1 MSFLSPFIPS
11 SPFGEPP
18 CSRLDRLSLWLHV
31 GWLPAL
37 NFSVLNKTHPTFAT
51 FQRIWVATE
60 QTRNLQ
66 STLINPQRAG
76 LHLSKQEEPENR
88 EEQLLLHIVINF
100 YGRLPLHSY
109 MELVLL
115 DHTWISGLA
124 LLFLSVILEWTHDSF
139 LPRSRVD
146 SW

>member
-1 MSFLSPFIPS
+1 
-11 SPFGEPP
+11 
-18 CSRLDRLSLWLHV
+18 LDRLSLWLHV

-37 NFSVLNKTHPTFAT
+37 NFSVLNKIHPTFAT

-66 STLINPQRAG
+66 SALINFQTAG
-76 LHLSKQEEPENR
+76 LRRSKQEEPENR
-88 EEQLLLHIVINF
+88 EEQLLLRIVINF

-115 DHTWISGLA
+115 DHT
-124 LLFLSVILEWTHDSF
+124 
-139 LPRSRVD
+139 
-146 SW
+146 